1 MSSSKDIS
9 PVCKYGHV
17 EDEGFNIQILGDTN
31 HVGRSPLFKCAEE
44 PSLAGFLGT
53 RFQAERL
60 AHEKP

>member
-1 MSSSKDIS
+1 MGRQGGIAGQTA
-9 PVCKYGHV
+9 Y
-17 EDEGFNIQILGDTN
+17 
-31 HVGRSPLFKCAEE
+31 HVGHSLLFKCAEE